1 VILKVKVIIINH
13 NKMEIEKLKQKLLE
27 QEKYEIELK
36 DINKKYKVLV
46 NKMNE
51 KNNNIQNLE
60 KANKNF
66 ENKINLSNAKHKK
79 LLNEQNDLKEKLNQL
94 EELCNQYELAFRKIK
109 MDENN
114 YNTKKE
120 NIIYNNDYNFNYNKG
135 IKARNNKLNND
146 NNINNY
152 RNRNYYHHKKYRNVI
167 EDDNYGHT
175 FNYKKYSNDLIRKK
189 YDKNVFDN
197 NNNKNYDFKYKF
209 NTNRNIKKSNIDYI
223 KQSNKMLDK
232 SFGYSNYLLD
242 ALKNKISE
250 IHFDSKY

>member
-1 VILKVKVIIINH
+1 
-13 NKMEIEKLKQKLLE
+13 
-27 QEKYEIELK
+27 
-36 DINKKYKVLV
+36 
-46 NKMNE
+46 
-51 KNNNIQNLE
+51 
-60 KANKNF
+60 
-66 ENKINLSNAKHKK
+66 
-79 LLNEQNDLKEKLNQL
+79 
-94 EELCNQYELAFRKIK
+94 

-175 FNYKKYSNDLIRKK
+175 YNYKKYSNDLIRKK
-189 YDKNVFDN
+189 YDKNDFDN